1 MAAEPRRPHLR
12 PWLWALLALAL
23 PALAARTAPAEV
35 LSADKAGEAV
45 AQRYGVQVLRVTPV
59 EVDGAP
65 AFAVVVMNPGG
76 NFNEA
81 FQVNTLVVDAR
92 TGALVS
98 QFRHRAAGYDL
109 PDAADRTPPG
119 DDVGSAVRRLTNRE
133 R

>member
-1 MAAEPRRPHLR
+1 MAATPRRPDVRSL
-12 PWLWALLALAL
+12 LCILLALAA
-23 PALAARTAPAEV
+23 PALAAPAAPAET
-35 LSADKAGEAV
+35 LSAERAAETV

-65 AFAVVVMNPGG
+65 AYAVVVMNPGG

-81 FQVNTLVVDAR
+81 FQVNTLVVDPE
-92 TGALVS
+92 TGDLVS

-109 PDAADRTPPG
+109 PGAVGRSPPG